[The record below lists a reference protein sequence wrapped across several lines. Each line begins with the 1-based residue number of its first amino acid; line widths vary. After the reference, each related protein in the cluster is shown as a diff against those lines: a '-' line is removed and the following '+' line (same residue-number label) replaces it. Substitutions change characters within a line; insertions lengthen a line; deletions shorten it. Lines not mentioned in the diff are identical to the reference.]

1 MYLECVCMYAC
12 MDIYIYIERDIYAST
27 YMSVT
32 TVN

>member
-1 MYLECVCMYAC
+1 MYLECVCMYVC
-12 MDIYIYIERDIYAST
+12 MDIYIERDIYAST